1 MTGISRQAMG
11 LGLCPV
17 LVAVSTLG
25 CARLALSF
33 QVR

>member
-1 MTGISRQAMG
+1 MTGISRQA
-11 LGLCPV
+11 LGLCLV

-25 CARLALSF
+25 CATLALSF